1 MPTNPPIANVSGPST
16 GFKVAGAFAKIVH
29 ATTSV
34 VHGLLRGFGGP
45 TGLYSSATTDQLMH
59 LAVTQTYDDAIQTST
74 YAVDD
79 SPAVELCGTPLSNRK
94 YIAISM
100 EGTALATVYFG
111 PSTVTASS
119 TTRGL
124 AVKLDAD
131 GYGFLVIPIGVI
143 VDLYAITSSNA
154 SVQITCME
162 FA

>member
-16 GFKVAGAFAKIVH
+16 GFKVAGAFTKIVH

-79 SPAVELCGTPLSNRK
+79 SPAVELCGTPLANRK
-94 YIAISM
+94 CILISM

-111 PSTVTASS
+111 GSGVTASS
-119 TTRGL
+119 TTRGF

-131 GYGFLVIPIGVI
+131 GYAAFPLYIGVI
-143 VDLYAITSSNA
+143 VDIYAITSAGA
-154 SVQITCME
+154 SVQITCLEM
-162 FA
+162 A